1 MYRWFLL
8 ILLLFLGIGLRAQRI
23 SYIETTSSWYYVYGE
38 DGKRIHSFSTSQ
50 GRLVTYSSSFYI
62 IRQGDSFYII
72 YDATGRRI
80 TSLGV
85 NVVGEI
91 LTANENTFT
100 SRNASWI
107 YTWTKE
113 GKRIGSRSASNKM

>member
-1 MYRWFLL
+1 MHKGLTFL
-8 ILLLFLGIGLRAQRI
+8 IALLCAIGMRAQHI
-23 SYIETTSSWYYVYGE
+23 SYIETTRSWHYIYDE
-38 DGKRIHSFSTSQ
+38 NGKRAHSMSTSQ
-50 GRLVTYSSSFYI
+50 GRLVAYSSEFFI
-62 IRQGDSFYII
+62 LRQGNSYYII
-72 YDATGRRI
+72 YDAKGRRI

-91 LTANENTFT
+91 LTANDNTFT

-113 GKRIGSRSASNKM
+113 GKRIGSRSTSAH